1 MATEKIFKK
10 EILRH
15 GEAVGL
21 GMICE
26 ILLTKINRG
35 NNKVIIKKVEKIL
48 SLYDLPILLTTP
60 KLKQKNKLQND
71 IYKYIF
77 FDKKKINKNP
87 RFISLSR
94 IGNPVIKEISD
105 YNSLNEVIYKIIE

>member
-1 MATEKIFKK
+1 
-10 EILRH
+10 
-15 GEAVGL
+15 
-21 GMICE
+21 MICE

-35 NNKVIIKKVEKIL
+35 KNNVIIKKVEKIL
-48 SLYDLPILLTTP
+48 SLYDLPIVLTTP

-87 RFISLSR
+87 RYISLSR

-105 YNSLNEVIYKIIE
+105 YNTLNEVIYKIIE